1 MIFRYLS
8 ILLLLLMAAC
18 SGGKT
23 VATVD
28 GEKISSNDLVEK
40 MRMEMVLYDS
50 AILSDDRNFDSF
62 RRQTLDNLIQEAVL
76 LREARRLGVGTGNEG
91 TTAVPE
97 IMVGKPDLPDS
108 DALAKRGIDE
118 DRWRETQRK
127 RALIRKLIEKE
138 VVEKIPVTDEEVGKY
153 YRKHITD
160 YRDNTRFHARQ
171 ILVDKK
177 EVADRIHARLM
188 KGEEFTT
195 LAKELSVSPDAAKGG
210 DLGFFDANAYP
221 EVFAE
226 ICQQL
231 SPGEISKVKAT
242 PYGYQIFQL
251 IAKRPPRQRSMDEV
265 RERIERKL
273 KEQRIE
279 EAFAPW
285 LEELMKRAKVSV
297 NEDTLKEVKL
307 NG

>member
-8 ILLLLLMAAC
+8 ILLLVLMAAC

-28 GEKISSNDLVEK
+28 GEKISSNDLVQK

-62 RRQTLDNLIQEAVL
+62 RRQALDNLIQEAVL
-76 LREARRLGVGTGNEG
+76 LGEARRLGVGAGKEG
-91 TTAVPE
+91 ATAVPE

-118 DRWRETQRK
+118 ERWRETQRK

-138 VVEKIPVTDEEVGKY
+138 VVEKIPVADKEVEKY
-153 YRKHITD
+153 YKKHITD

-177 EVADRIHARLM
+177 EIADRLHARLM
-188 KGEEFTT
+188 KGEEFAT
-195 LAKELSVSPDAAKGG
+195 LAKEFSVSPDAAKGG

-221 EVFAE
+221 EVFAD

-242 PYGYQIFQL
+242 PYSHQIFQL

-265 RERIERKL
+265 RDRIERKL

-279 EAFAPW
+279 EVFAPW

-297 NEDTLKEVKL
+297 NEDALKEVKL

>member
-1 MIFRYLS
+1 MIFRYLT
-8 ILLLLLMAAC
+8 IALFVLMAAC
-18 SGGKT
+18 SSGKT

-28 GEKISSNDLVEK
+28 GERISSSDLAWK

-50 AILSDDRNFDSF
+50 AILSDERNFENF
-62 RRQTLDNLIQEAVL
+62 RRQALDNLIQEAVL
-76 LREARRLGVGTGNEG
+76 IGEAKRLGVDVDSESAR
-91 TTAVPE
+91 AVPE
-97 IMVGKPDLPDS
+97 IMVVKPNISES
-108 DALAKRGIDE
+108 DALAKKGIDE
-118 DRWRETQRK
+118 KRWREAQRK

-138 VVEKIPVTDEEVGKY
+138 VVDKIPVTEKEIEDY
-153 YRKHITD
+153 YRNHISD

-177 EVADRIHARLM
+177 EMADRIHARLM
-188 KGEEFTT
+188 KGEGFAA
-195 LAKELSVSPDAAKGG
+195 LAKEFSVSPDAARGG
-210 DLGFFDANAYP
+210 DLGFFDAGAFP

-251 IAKRPPRQRSMDEV
+251 IAKRPPRQRTIEEARDE
-265 RERIERKL
+265 IERRL
-273 KEQRIE
+273 KEKRIE
-279 EAFAPW
+279 EVFTPW
-285 LEELMKRAKVSV
+285 LEELMKKAKVSV
-297 NEDTLKEVKL
+297 NEDALKEVKL

>member
-1 MIFRYLS
+1 MKKRYLTV
-8 ILLLLLMAAC
+8 LFLLLMAAC

-28 GEKISSNDLVEK
+28 GERIRSGDLVEK

-50 AILSDDRNFDSF
+50 AILSDDRNFESF
-62 RRQTLDNLIQEAVL
+62 RRQALDNLIQEVVL
-76 LREARRLGVGTGNEG
+76 LGEARRLGIGAGAEG
-91 TTAVPE
+91 ATAVPE
-97 IMVGKPDLPDS
+97 IMVGKPDLSDS
-108 DALAKRGIDE
+108 DALAKKDIDE
-118 DRWRETQRK
+118 KRWRETQRK
-127 RALIRKLIEKE
+127 RALIRKLIERE
-138 VVEKIPVTDEEVGKY
+138 VVEKIPVTDEEIEQY
-153 YRKHITD
+153 YNKHIAD

-177 EVADRIHARLM
+177 EVADRLYARLM
-188 KGEEFTT
+188 KGEDFQA
-195 LAKELSVSPDAAKGG
+195 LAKEFSVSPDAARGG

-265 RERIERKL
+265 RERIEQKL
-273 KEQRIE
+273 KEQRVE
-279 EAFAPW
+279 EVFAPW
-285 LEELMKRAKVSV
+285 LEGLMKRAKVSV
-297 NEDTLKEVKL
+297 NEDALREVKL

>member
-1 MIFRYLS
+1 MIFRYLTAT
-8 ILLLLLMAAC
+8 LLLLAAAC

-28 GEKISSNDLVEK
+28 GEKISSNDLAWK

-50 AILSDDRNFDSF
+50 AILSDERNFESF
-62 RRQTLDNLIQEAVL
+62 RRQALDNLIQEAVL
-76 LREARRLGVGTGNEG
+76 ISEAKRLGVDAENGSA
-91 TTAVPE
+91 TAVPE
-97 IMVGKPDLPDS
+97 IMVGQPDLPAS
-108 DALAKRGIDE
+108 DALAKMGIDKK
-118 DRWRETQRK
+118 RWREAQRK
-127 RALIRKLIEKE
+127 RALIRKLIERE
-138 VVEKIPVTDEEVGKY
+138 VVDKIPVTEEEIQDY
-153 YRKHITD
+153 YRKHVSS

-177 EVADRIHARLM
+177 ETADRVHARLM
-188 KGEEFTT
+188 KGEDFAA
-195 LAKELSVSPDAAKGG
+195 LAKEFSVSPDASRGG

-251 IAKRPPRQRSMDEV
+251 IAKRPPRQRTLEEV
-265 RERIERKL
+265 SGEIVRRL

-279 EAFAPW
+279 EVFAPW
-285 LEELMKRAKVSV
+285 LEELMKKAKVSV
-297 NEDTLKEVKL
+297 NDNALKEVKL